1 VTEQPP
7 DDGAAAD
14 GAAPSCAPRP
24 RRRRAD
30 PAAGFDR
37 LRPRSPQPEPLSAEA
52 LAAPVDQEG
61 RRALFSDAAPPASLG
76 AITISCSSC
85 GQHTVV
91 SARQALLLALPS
103 LHLPYLRRGHGS
115 WMRCPACGRR
125 TWVSVRLQV

>member
-1 VTEQPP
+1 MTDRLPRK
-7 DDGAAAD
+7 GA
-14 GAAPSCAPRP
+14 GVPRA
-24 RRRRAD
+24 RRAD

-37 LRPRSPQPEPLSAEA
+37 LRPRSSRPEPLSAES
-52 LAAPVDQEG
+52 LATPTDQEG

-85 GQHTVV
+85 RKHTVV

-103 LHLPYLRRGHGS
+103 LHLPFLRRHHGS

-125 TWVSVRLQV
+125 TWVSVRVQL

>member
-7 DDGAAAD
+7 HDGAAAD
-14 GAAPSCAPRP
+14 GAHPSGAPRP

-37 LRPRSPQPEPLSAEA
+37 LRPRSPQPEPLNAEA
-52 LAAPVDQEG
+52 LAAPADQEG
-61 RRALFSDAAPPASLG
+61 RRALFSEAAPPASLG

-85 GQHTVV
+85 GRHTVV

-103 LHLPYLRRGHGS
+103 LHLPYLRPGHGS

-125 TWVSVRLQV
+125 TWVSVRLKL